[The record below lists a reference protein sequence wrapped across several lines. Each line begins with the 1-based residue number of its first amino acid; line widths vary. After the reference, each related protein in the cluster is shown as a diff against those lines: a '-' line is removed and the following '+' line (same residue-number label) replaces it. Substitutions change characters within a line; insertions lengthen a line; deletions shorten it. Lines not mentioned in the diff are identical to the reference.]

1 MNEHAPGFEPQA
13 NDELAWLGTS
23 PVPASIYADPAWYEL
38 EREAVF
44 KRSWLPIGHVCELP
58 EPGSFIRREVEVAKA
73 SVLILR
79 GRDGEVRAFHNVC
92 THRGTLLVPESSG
105 RQATFT
111 CRYHAWTFGLD
122 GTLKS
127 APDFERF
134 HVEKEQCGRKPVAVE
149 TFAGLIF
156 IHLGSPVQSVRE
168 ALGELADQFE
178 QLPIAKA
185 TQFVEYSYEIGAN
198 WKLTFDNFQENY
210 HLRVVHPRTGGP
222 GCTVENP
229 FSYPLR
235 YNFWGPHRS
244 QTIWNNPQPPSQ
256 QQVQGVANGRI
267 VDAANRA
274 GLFGAEL
281 GMDFISL
288 FPNFTLFGPPVR
300 QFTQTIWPLGVDRSR
315 GVIRF
320 YWIGEEENASERFAR
335 EYVMASQRDIH
346 CEDRDVIEAGQAGLA
361 SGAIEHIN
369 FQGQE
374 ALCRHLFNVV
384 DTMVSDYRAELR
396 EGQAE

>member
-1 MNEHAPGFEPQA
+1 MNEPKPVFEPQS
-13 NDELAWLGTS
+13 NEELAWLGTD
-23 PVPASIYADPAWYEL
+23 PIPASAYHDPAYYEL

-44 KRSWLPIGHVCELP
+44 KRSWLPIGHVCELA
-58 EPGSFIRREVEVAKA
+58 EPGSFIRRDIEVVKA
-73 SVLILR
+73 SLLIAR
-79 GRDGEVRAFHNVC
+79 GKEGEVRAFHNVC
-92 THRGTLLVPESSG
+92 PHRGTRLVPEVSG
-105 RQATFT
+105 TQATFS

-122 GTLKS
+122 GGLIS

-134 HVEKEQCGRKPVAVE
+134 YVKKEQCGLKPVAVE
-149 TFAGLIF
+149 VFAGLIF
-156 IHLGSPVQSVRE
+156 IHFGSPEQSVRDW
-168 ALGELADQFE
+168 LGDLAEPFE

-222 GCTVENP
+222 GCAEPNP
-229 FSYPLR
+229 FAYPER

-244 QTIWNNPQPPSQ
+244 QTIWNNPNLPAP
-256 QQVQGVANGRI
+256 QGVQAIGNGRI
-267 VDAANRA
+267 VDAAGRA

-281 GMDFISL
+281 GMDFTCL
-288 FPNFTLFGPPVR
+288 FPNFTVFGPPAR
-300 QFTQTIWPLGVDRSR
+300 QFTQTVWPLGPNRSR
-315 GVIRF
+315 GIVRF
-320 YWIGEEENASERFAR
+320 YWVGEEENASERFAR

-361 SGAIEHIN
+361 SGAIDHIN

-374 ALCRHLFNVV
+374 VLCRHLFEAV
-384 DTMVSDYRAELR
+384 DAMVAAWRSNN
-396 EGQAE
+396 GG